1 MRTGPPAP
9 RRGALGLVLGLC
21 LCGLQSFLSY
31 TFLLAEFSLGS
42 PPRTLLSRR
51 GARSPHLGDPP
62 LSARGLVSPSRGIR
76 PVLHPPHVRNLE
88 MGPEHHWAAA
98 DSTSVSPSKRDPG
111 SLPGR
116 RESSQDGISSC
127 AEGPGAAPDAGR
139 GRLGSRRDLFI
150 FRFSILKAMYRV
162 PDHEVTLR
170 REMI

>member
-1 MRTGPPAP
+1 MRTGPPRTPTRGFGP
-9 RRGALGLVLGLC
+9 RPG
-21 LCGLQSFLSY
+21 
-31 TFLLAEFSLGS
+31 SL
-42 PPRTLLSRR
+42 PL
-51 GARSPHLGDPP
+51 RSPVFSFIHFPLGRILPRLSPKDPP

-116 RESSQDGISSC
+116 RESSQDGMSSR